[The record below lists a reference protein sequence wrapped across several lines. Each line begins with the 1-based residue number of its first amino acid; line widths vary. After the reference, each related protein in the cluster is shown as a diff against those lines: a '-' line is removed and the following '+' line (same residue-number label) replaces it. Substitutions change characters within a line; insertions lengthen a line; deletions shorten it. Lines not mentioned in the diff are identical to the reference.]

1 MKKNVLFTFSILI
14 AVTIFVAVK
23 QDENKIIVKDK
34 SYKTFVKNQN
44 RSIASY
50 PTTHDEFKTAMIDKS
65 KSESLEKRDKEKE
78 KLLLMNY
85 KLKENRILIGDDAD
99 KYASSFKKLTMINTE
114 NPNWKTL
121 LGNDLLRFQ
130 REDTKVIIKEEL
142 PIIKVMD
149 GKGQYLE
156 QVIITYL
163 LNNGDRNSF
172 RALVDSETGLVLETW
187 DRTIHEKYKIKRKS
201 ASLEAVPL
209 QLAE

>member
-1 MKKNVLFTFSILI
+1 
-14 AVTIFVAVK
+14 
-23 QDENKIIVKDK
+23 
-34 SYKTFVKNQN
+34 
-44 RSIASY
+44 
-50 PTTHDEFKTAMIDKS
+50 MIDKS

>member
-1 MKKNVLFTFSILI
+1 M
-14 AVTIFVAVK
+14 
-23 QDENKIIVKDK
+23 KDK
-34 SYKTFVKNQN
+34 TYKTFVKNPN

-50 PTTHDEFKTAMIDKS
+50 PTTHEEFKTAMIDQI
-65 KSESLEKRDKEKE
+65 KSETLDKKAKEKE
-78 KLLLMNY
+78 KLILSNY
-85 KLKENRILIGDDAD
+85 KLRENRILIGDNAD
-99 KYASSFKKLTMINTE
+99 TFSSTLKNLPMINTQ

-142 PIIKVMD
+142 PIIKVID

-163 LNNGDRNSF
+163 LNNGDRNSY

>member
-1 MKKNVLFTFSILI
+1 MKKNVLFTFSVLI
-14 AVTIFVAVK
+14 AIVIFIAVK
-23 QDENKIIVKDK
+23 KDENKIIVKDK

-50 PTTHDEFKTAMIDKS
+50 PTTHDEFKTAMIDNKKTEVLDKQS
-65 KSESLEKRDKEKE
+65 KEKE
-78 KLLLMNY
+78 KLLLTNY
-85 KLKENRILIGDDAD
+85 KLRDNRILIGDNAE
-99 KYASSFKKLTMINTE
+99 KYASSFEKLPMINSQ

-142 PIIKVMD
+142 PIIKVID

-163 LNNGDRNSF
+163 LKNGDRNSY
-172 RALVDSETGLVLETW
+172 RALVDSESGLVLETW

-201 ASLEAVPL
+201 ASLDAVPL

>member
-1 MKKNVLFTFSILI
+1 MKKNVLFTFSIFI
-14 AVTIFVAVK
+14 AIIIFVLVK
-23 QDENKIIVKDK
+23 KDEDKIIVKDK
-34 SYKTFVKNQN
+34 TYKTFVKNQN

-50 PTTHDEFKTAMIDKS
+50 PTTHEEFKSAMIDQTKT
-65 KSESLEKRDKEKE
+65 EAIDKRSKEKE
-78 KLLLMNY
+78 KLLLANY
-85 KLKENRILIGDDAD
+85 KLRENRILIGDNAEQFST
-99 KYASSFKKLTMINTE
+99 SSKELPMINKL

-142 PIIKVMD
+142 PIIKVID

-163 LNNGDRNSF
+163 LNNGDRNSY
-172 RALVDSETGLVLETW
+172 RALVDAESGLVLETW

>member
-23 QDENKIIVKDK
+23 QDEKKIIVKDK

-50 PTTHDEFKTAMIDKS
+50 PTTHDEFKTAMINKS

-78 KLLLMNY
+78 KLLLLNY

-99 KYASSFKKLTMINTE
+99 KYASNFKKLTMINTE

-172 RALVDSETGLVLETW
+172 RALVDSENGLVLETW

>member
-1 MKKNVLFTFSILI
+1 MKKNVLFTFSVLI
-14 AVTIFVAVK
+14 AIVIFVAVK
-23 QDENKIIVKDK
+23 KEDNKIIVKDK
-34 SYKTFVKNQN
+34 TYKTFVKNQN

-50 PTTHDEFKTAMIDKS
+50 PTTHEEFKTAMIDNK
-65 KSESLEKRDKEKE
+65 KVEVLEKQNTEKE
-78 KLLLMNY
+78 KLLLTNY
-85 KLKENRILIGDDAD
+85 KLRENRILIGDNAE
-99 KYASSFKKLTMINTE
+99 KYSSNLEKLPMINSQ

-142 PIIKVMD
+142 PIIKVID

-163 LNNGDRNSF
+163 LKNGDRNSY
-172 RALVDSETGLVLETW
+172 RAMVDSESGLVLETW

-201 ASLEAVPL
+201 ASLDAVPL